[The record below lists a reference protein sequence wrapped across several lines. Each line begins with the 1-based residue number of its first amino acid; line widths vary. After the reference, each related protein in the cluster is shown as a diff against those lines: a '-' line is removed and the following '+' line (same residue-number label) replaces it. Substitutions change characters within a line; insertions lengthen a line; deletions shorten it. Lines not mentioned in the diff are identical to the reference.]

1 MRAWFRVIV
10 AGVVAGQASIDP
22 AIQAALPAEWPLAR
36 LDNLLR
42 AVLRAAVFELAQRRD
57 VPAKV
62 VVNEYLD
69 VARAFFGDEE
79 TGLINKV
86 LDRIGRIERPQEMA
100 RRRKSGAASDDG
112 QEAVTVGKGA
122 SKRRPGEFELI
133 ERYFAAARRTRR
145 IRPEGRRRA
154 DEGEAGQGAGGDA
167 GRDCGRRPF
176 LRRRSAGE

>member
-1 MRAWFRVIV
+1 MQPAAAPRETRPANKRGAARLAAVQALYQMDVSGGGLTETVAEYESHRLGQEVDGDQYLAADAGWFRVIV

-86 LDRIGRIERPQEMA
+86 LDRVGRIERPQEMGA
-100 RRRKSGAASDDG
+100 AKSGP
-112 QEAVTVGKGA
+112 Q
-122 SKRRPGEFELI
+122 
-133 ERYFAAARRTRR
+133 
-145 IRPEGRRRA
+145 
-154 DEGEAGQGAGGDA
+154 
-167 GRDCGRRPF
+167 
-176 LRRRSAGE
+176 